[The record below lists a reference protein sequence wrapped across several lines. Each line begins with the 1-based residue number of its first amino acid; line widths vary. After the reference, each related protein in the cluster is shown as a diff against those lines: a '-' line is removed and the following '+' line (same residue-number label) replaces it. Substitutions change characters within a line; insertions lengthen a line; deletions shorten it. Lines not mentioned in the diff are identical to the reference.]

1 MNTTTHTPGPWKLSA
16 SGGLVVPDNG
26 NPVAVICK
34 GFDKYGDDF
43 PNWSQNAHLIAA
55 APDLLENL
63 EHALTFIELF
73 GDHRHLEKGK
83 CAHCRL
89 IQHMQQAINKAK
101 GITSQTQ
108 DQPEPEPS
116 DGDLLL
122 DQMHADAPSPY
133 DP

>member
-1 MNTTTHTPGPWKLSA
+1 MKLEIIKKHGDGTILISDREKYYTCDVWGPRI
-16 SGGLVVPDNG
+16 SGQHQYRTDELAN
-26 NPVAVICK
+26 
-34 GFDKYGDDF
+34 
-43 PNWSQNAHLIAA
+43 LIVA